1 MIMMAAPTVGR
12 SLFVFVLA
20 AGRNTALACG
30 SRARRFSIV
39 RADRATAYFD

>member
-1 MIMMAAPTVGR
+1 MIMMAALTVGR
-12 SLFVFVLA
+12 SLVVFVVA

-30 SRARRFSIV
+30 SRARRFSIA